1 MFYIYCCERD
11 ITISKNFK
19 TMIMNDN
26 YTNVPTPTVE
36 WVCITDTTKENAK
49 QYVNQQVKQNVDQ
62 NEVMTPSVNPQPIII
77 EKDRKDNFL
86 YAVMICLMLF
96 LLYNNQNSVPATNE
110 VAVASMAVVP
120 NQMEVIKSMLIE
132 NEENL
137 NAPVSHAKLGQKDL
151 NGFIKRF
158 APVAIVE
165 MHKYD
170 IPASIKMA
178 QGIIE
183 SRAGHSKLAV
193 ENNNH
198 FGMKCF
204 SKKCSKNHCT
214 NATDDH
220 HKDFFRKY
228 TTVWESWRDHSLLLQ
243 GKRYKSLKK
252 YKRDYKKW
260 AKGLKKAGYATDKNY
275 DKKLIDVIEKY
286 QLYKLDKL

>member
-1 MFYIYCCERD
+1 
-11 ITISKNFK
+11 
-19 TMIMNDN
+19 MNNN
-26 YTNVPTPTVE
+26 YTNVPPTVE
-36 WVCITDTTKENAK
+36 WVCITDTTKENATT
-49 QYVNQQVKQNVDQ
+49 
-62 NEVMTPSVNPQPIII
+62 NEVTTPSVNPQPIVI
-77 EKDRKDNFL
+77 ERDRKDTFL
-86 YAVMICLMLF
+86 YAMMIAVMLF
-96 LLYNNQNSVPATNE
+96 LAYNNNHHPAPVSNE
-110 VAVASMAVVP
+110 VAVATMVSP
-120 NQMEVIKSMLIE
+120 NQMEVIKSMLVG
-132 NEENL
+132 NDENL
-137 NAPVSHAKLGQKDL
+137 NAPVSHSKLGNKDL

-204 SKKCSKNHCT
+204 SKKCSKDHCT

-228 TTVWESWRDHSLLLQ
+228 KTIWESWRDHSLLLQ
-243 GKRYKSLKK
+243 GDRYKSLKK

-275 DKKLIDVIEKY
+275 DKKLIEVIEKY
-286 QLYKLDKL
+286 QLYKLDEL